1 MLQWSGSG
9 VSHQGLVRPTNQ
21 DAFFA
26 DNHLQLWAVAD
37 GMGGHPGGD
46 VASRLA
52 IDTLTRTAPG
62 ETDRLRGSAEQIL
75 SALRGM
81 VESAHHAIVDH
92 TRLRVDLV
100 GMGTTLTLLHVSSHP
115 CPTASIVHEG
125 DSRAYLWRRGELTQL
140 TRDHS
145 MVEEYVRQG
154 LLSPAQALNHPQR
167 HVLSRA
173 LGLGP
178 DSDVDVTTERL
189 EAEDVLVLCTDG
201 LTKMVDDERLAA
213 ALMTSTHYTR
223 PPQARRDAL
232 LPGLARPPRAR
243 RDAPLPHPETLCR
256 ALITAALQA
265 GGVDNVTVVVVKAQ
279 N

>member
-1 MLQWSGSG
+1 
-9 VSHQGLVRPTNQ
+9 
-21 DAFFA
+21 
-26 DNHLQLWAVAD
+26 
-37 GMGGHPGGD
+37 
-46 VASRLA
+46 
-52 IDTLTRTAPG
+52 
-62 ETDRLRGSAEQIL
+62 
-75 SALRGM
+75 
-81 VESAHHAIVDH
+81 
-92 TRLRVDLV
+92 
-100 GMGTTLTLLHVSSHP
+100 MGTTLTLLHVSSHP

-125 DSRAYLWRRGELTQL
+125 DSRAYLWRRGELRQL

-213 ALMTSTHYTR
+213 AIMTSCNYTR
-223 PPQARRDAL
+223 AA
-232 LPGLARPPRAR
+232 GAR
-243 RDAPLPHPETLCR
+243 RDAPGARSESLCR

-265 GGVDNVTVVVVKAQ
+265 GGVDNVTVVVVMAQ